1 VSREECTFTCV
12 DLTCPNVPS
21 YVCACP
27 RCNRETALNEKFHSC
42 TAHRVEVEDRHIRIR
57 GDMPMWRPIKNTMS
71 ASELFSRAR
80 DCLANKSRSYVEDA
94 RLFARAVL
102 LMEQGVLNGDIEV
115 EVERE

>member
-1 VSREECTFTCV
+1 MS
-12 DLTCPNVPS
+12 NV
-21 YVCACP
+21 
-27 RCNRETALNEKFHSC
+27 
-42 TAHRVEVEDRHIRIR
+42 
-57 GDMPMWRPIKNTMS
+57 MS
-71 ASELFSRAR
+71 AEELFARAR